1 MRVRYQSVTAC
12 ALLVLVVVAAEIAEL
27 CISANSTTLLHPPCL
42 ERERQALMK
51 FKASLNDS
59 SNMLSSWHGDDCCR
73 WKGIGCDNVT
83 GHVVMLD
90 LTTPYVKCRRSEA
103 QIEYTSEEHDYEE
116 SLSSECDPFIDQ
128 LKATNV
134 NSSLLEL
141 EYLTHLDLSGNHF
154 CWSPIPMFIG
164 SMHRLRYLSLAD
176 AGFGGG
182 IPSNLGNLTN
192 LHFLDL
198 SWNEFSPDSNIN
210 WISQLPLLEHLD
222 MSFIYTWFQVNINL
236 TITAPNLQFLSLAHN
251 GFSVSNL
258 DALQNMTSLVH
269 LDLGGNNLTSIP
281 SWFGNFKKLEYLD
294 LSWCYLHGPIPNA
307 FQNATSIEFLDLS
320 ENNFDSLPSWFHKFK
335 KLKHLFLSSNN
346 FQGRIPVALQNITS
360 IESLDLYGNSF
371 TSVPYWFI
379 ELKKLVYL
387 NLSINKLTSMEC
399 SISSI
404 LKSMCHLK
412 RLYIAGN
419 RLRKESIGNND
430 LSSCIRHDLENLD
443 LSQNEFN
450 NHLPSWLGQLE
461 NLSNL
466 DLQNNFFYGPIPSSF
481 GKLLKLK
488 TLYLSNNKLEGNLPN
503 FLGQC
508 INLQVVDLS
517 NNSFNGTIIQN
528 FEQLVNLQNF
538 VVSNNYLTGSIP
550 LSLGQLI
557 NLTILDL
564 SNNYLKGIIPA
575 SLNQLVNLSFLD
587 LSRNKLDGRICIDFQ
602 KLGVLSHLDLSSNYL
617 NGPIIGEKSWPLFI
631 PEMWY
636 LNLSHNQIS
645 GSLPEHIGHIMP
657 SLGSLILG
665 NNLINGSIPKSLCQL
680 DYLSVL
686 DLSKNSLSGKIP
698 NCWKD
703 NKEWGQIN
711 LSFNKLSG
719 AVPSSFGSLS
729 TLLWLHLNN
738 NNFHGKFLAS
748 VRNLTQLLIM
758 DLGENQLSGTI
769 PSWSANTFSS
779 LQILRLRQN
788 RLSGSIPS
796 QICELSSLQ
805 ILDLSRNNLNGS
817 IPWCIGN
824 LRGMT
829 LEAPALSPTS
839 PVAQAPTLPPTSPV
853 AEAPNLNGSILFAEG
868 PNLSPDSSIAASPAP
883 PPVDWQTEDVIEVVK
898 GRELDYIRILKLVV
912 HMDLSENNLVGSIP
926 KGITLLDGLH
936 TLNLSNNHLIG
947 KIPNMIGDMRS
958 LESFDVSSN
967 QLSGTIPSGMSALTS
982 LSQLNLSHNNFS
994 GPIPTGNQF
1003 LTFNPSSYASNPYLC
1018 GSPLPNKCGYLHEDH
1033 GSSEFE
1039 DEDSNLDKL
1048 EKWLFYFVI
1057 AIGFATG
1064 FWGVIG
1070 TLWFKKTWRHIYFRW
1085 VEDLADTIYVTT
1097 AIKKAKLKKW
1107 MMMRNRVVV

>member
-1 MRVRYQSVTAC
+1 MGIRYQNVAAC
-12 ALLVLVVVAAEIAEL
+12 AVLVIVMLMAEIAGI
-27 CISANSTTLLHPPCL
+27 CANSSTLLHSPCL
-42 ERERQALMK
+42 ERERQALVK

-59 SNMLSSWHGDDCCR
+59 SNTLSSWHGHDCCQ

-83 GHVVMLD
+83 SHVVVLD
-90 LTTPYVKCRRSEA
+90 LANPYLKCRRSEA

-116 SLSSECDPFIDQ
+116 SLSSECDPFSDQ
-128 LKATNV
+128 YLKATNV

-141 EYLTHLDLSGNHF
+141 EYLTHLDLSGNYF

-176 AGFGGG
+176 AGFGGR

-198 SWNEFSPDSNIN
+198 SGNGFSPDSNIN
-210 WISQLPLLEHLD
+210 WISELPFLEHLD

-236 TITAPNLQFLSLAHN
+236 TINAPKLQFLSLADN

-269 LDLGGNNLTSIP
+269 LDLHGNNLTLIP
-281 SWFGNFKKLEYLD
+281 SLFGNFKKLEYLH
-294 LSWCYLHGPIPNA
+294 LSRCGLHGPIPNA

-320 ENNFDSLPSWFHKFK
+320 ENNFDSLSSWFHKFK

-346 FQGRIPVALQNITS
+346 FQGTIPVALQNITS
-360 IESLDLYGNSF
+360 IESLDLYVNSF
-371 TSVPYWFI
+371 TSVPSWFI

-387 NLSINKLTSMEC
+387 DLSLNKLTSMKC

-412 RLYIAGN
+412 WLYIAGN
-419 RLRKESIGNND
+419 RLRQESIGNND
-430 LSSCIRHDLENLD
+430 LSTCIRHDLENLD

-450 NHLPSWLGQLE
+450 DHLPSWLGQLE
-461 NLSNL
+461 NLGNL
-466 DLQNNFFYGPIPSSF
+466 YLQDNFFYGPIPSSF

-488 TLYLSNNKLEGNLPN
+488 NLDLSNNKLEGDLPDFMGQLVNLMEVN
-503 FLGQC
+503 
-508 INLQVVDLS
+508 LS
-517 NNSFNGTIIQN
+517 NNSFNGTITQN
-528 FEQLVNLQNF
+528 LEQLVNLQYF
-538 VVSNNYLTGSIP
+538 DISNNYLKGIIPQNLGQLVNLSTLYLSNNYLRGSIP
-550 LSLGQLI
+550 SSLGQLI
-557 NLTILDL
+557 SLVFVDL
-564 SNNYLKGIIPA
+564 SNNYLKGIIPT
-575 SLNQLVNLSFLD
+575 SLNQLVNLYTLD
-587 LSRNKLDGRICIDFQ
+587 LSRNKLDGRMCIDFQ
-602 KLGVLSHLDLSSNYL
+602 KLVNLLCLDLSSNNLY
-617 NGPIIGEKSWPLFI
+617 GTITVEESHPFIISKMS
-631 PEMWY
+631 Y

-657 SLGSLILG
+657 NLGSLILG
-665 NNLINGSIPKSLCQL
+665 NNLINGSIPKSLCQV
-680 DYLSVL
+680 DDLSIL
-686 DLSKNSLSGKIP
+686 DLSKNRLSGKIP

-703 NKEWGQIN
+703 NKAWEEIN
-711 LSFNKLSG
+711 LSSNKLSG
-719 AVPSSFGSLS
+719 AVPSSFGNLSSLS
-729 TLLWLHLNN
+729 WLHLNN
-738 NNFHGKFLAS
+738 NSLHGEFLAS
-748 VRNLTQLLIM
+748 VRNLSQLLIM
-758 DLGENQLSGTI
+758 DLGENQISGTI

-796 QICELSSLQ
+796 QICELSSIQ

-817 IPWCIGN
+817 IPRCIGN

-829 LEAPALSPTS
+829 LEAPALSPAS
-839 PVAQAPTLPPTSPV
+839 SA
-853 AEAPNLNGSILFAEG
+853 AELN
-868 PNLSPDSSIAASPAP
+868 NLSLAESR
-883 PPVDWQTEDVIEVVK
+883 WTTEDVIEVIK

-912 HMDLSENNLVGSIP
+912 IMDLSENNLVGSIP
-926 KGITLLDGLH
+926 KGITLLNGLH
-936 TLNLSNNHLIG
+936 SLNLSNNHLIG

-967 QLSGTIPSGMSALTS
+967 QLSGTIPSSMLALTS
-982 LSQLNLSHNNFS
+982 LSHLNLSHNDFS
-994 GPIPTGNQF
+994 GPIPTENQF
-1003 LTFNPSSYASNPYLC
+1003 STYDSSSYAGNPYLC

-1033 GSSEFE
+1033 GSNEFE
-1039 DEDSNLDKL
+1039 DEDNNLDKL

-1070 TLWFKKTWRHIYFRW
+1070 TLWFKKTWRHVYFRW

-1097 AIKKAKLKKW
+1097 AIRMAKLKKW
-1107 MMMRNRVVV
+1107 MMMRSRVIA